1 VPFRK
6 WSSISLDLVTGFPV
20 SQSFDTLLVVVDRF
34 SKMAHYIATTTDINS
49 KGIARLFLDNIFR
62 VHGLSDSI
70 VSDRGTQFVSQFTRS
85 LTDLLGIQQ
94 KVSTA
99 FHPQTDGQTERIHA
113 VVEQYL
119 RGYCNYQQDNWSELI
134 SMAEFSYNNTL
145 YATLGITP
153 FYAMYGNNPRYQ
165 INPNPAAKLPAPSV
179 IKEYADRLSELDA
192 YLCSEMT
199 WSQAAY
205 SEQANKARIPA
216 LKLEVGDEVWLLR
229 RHVKTSCPS
238 TKLDFKRLG
247 KFRILQK
254 VSSHAYKLDLP
265 ASMKIHPVFH
275 VSLLEPAATDPL
287 PDQIQP
293 PSPPVLVDDE
303 PEWEVDE
310 IVDSRLRGRTL
321 EYLACWIGFD
331 ELTWELTNMFT
342 NAPSVVKRF
351 HTAYP
356 AKPRPRSL
364 PK

>member
-1 VPFRK
+1 
-6 WSSISLDLVTGFPV
+6 
-20 SQSFDTLLVVVDRF
+20 
-34 SKMAHYIATTTDINS
+34 MAHYIPTTTDVNS

-62 VHGLSDSI
+62 LHGLLDSI
-70 VSDRGTQFVSQFTRS
+70 VSDRGTQFVSQFTRY

-99 FHPQTDGQTERIHA
+99 FHSQTDGQTEHSNT

-119 RGYCNYQQDNWSELI
+119 RGYCNYQQNNWSELV

-145 YATLGITP
+145 SAILGITP
-153 FYAMYGNNPRYQ
+153 FYAMYGSNPRYQ
-165 INPNPAAKLPAPSV
+165 INSNPAVKLPAPSV
-179 IKEYADRLSELDA
+179 VREYADCLSELDS
-192 YLCSEMT
+192 YLPSEMT
-199 WSQAAY
+199 WSQADY

-216 LKLEVGDEVWLLR
+216 PKLEVGDEVWLLR
-229 RHVKTSCPS
+229 CHVKTFRPS
-238 TKLDFKRLG
+238 TKLDFKCLG

-254 VSSHAYKLDLP
+254 VSTYAYKLDLP
-265 ASMKIHPVFH
+265 AFMKMHLVFH

-287 PDQIQP
+287 PGQIQP
-293 PSPPVLVDDE
+293 PPPPVIVDDE

-310 IVDSRLRGRTL
+310 IVDSRLCVRTL
-321 EYLACWIGFD
+321 EYLAHWIGFD
-331 ELTWELTNMFT
+331 KLTWEPANMFA
-342 NAPSVVKRF
+342 NAPSIVKRF